1 MSGKEDTCVPG
12 DSGSP
17 VIHFISGSSRWLFLL
32 AVLGTALIAVFLF
45 ALGFLVTLVTIFTA
59 ITSLQLDV
67 HTIKELLAVF
77 IEIIDLFL
85 VATVFYIIALGLYEL
100 FIAKAPL
107 PGWLKICDLD
117 DLKDKLLGLVIIAL
131 AVLILGETL
140 TWDGTS
146 SILAFGIAISAGIA
160 AISGYIWVRH

>member
-17 VIHFISGSSRWLFLL
+17 VIHVIYGLSRWLFLL
-32 AVLGTALIAVFLF
+32 AMLGTALIAVFLF

-67 HTIKELLAVF
+67 HTIKELLTVI

-85 VATVFYIIALGLYEL
+85 ATVFYIIALGLYEL
-100 FIAKAPL
+100 FITKAPL
-107 PGWLKICDLD
+107 PGWLKICNLD
-117 DLKDKLLGLVIIAL
+117 DLKDKLLGPAIIAP
-131 AVLILGETL
+131 AVLILGEL
-140 TWDGTS
+140 SPGTGPAAS
-146 SILAFGIAISAGIA
+146 LPSA
-160 AISGYIWVRH
+160 SL